1 MSVFD
6 APFPSHKEKQLHGLK
21 AAREIKPMTLYKTK
35 ANPSET
41 LYVHVPKLN
50 EGMVIVPGS
59 LALRFDIV
67 LYGGHV
73 NNFLVQNVA
82 RAPVS
87 KLTVKFAG

>member
-1 MSVFD
+1 M
-6 APFPSHKEKQLHGLK
+6 
-21 AAREIKPMTLYKTK
+21 
-35 ANPSET
+35 
-41 LYVHVPKLN
+41 HVPKLN

-73 NNFLVQNVA
+73 NIFRVQDVA
-82 RAPVS
+82 RALVS